1 MSVWECDFWVDVH
14 LARIY
19 MLLEIICLYL
29 KVCRDLE
36 EGVLLKPPGDRCCS
50 LHRLSSLK
58 SSLLFFIRPSFF
70 LPAFAFVVLL
80 AVTSRWVDLT
90 EIITPQFSYKT
101 YSEYVDDKNIAFPGS
116 ITWYDITLNISTWEL
131 LTVPVQLQ
139 LVTVSG
145 NIKETLEARSLVSVN
160 SSVNIISRG
169 SSYRVVHTHEIRHNF
184 KLIFCLK
191 NYEFTANKNNQLGY
205 FPWCKAFLEAVFG
218 IHFY

>member
-80 AVTSRWVDLT
+80 AVTSRWV
-90 EIITPQFSYKT
+90 
-101 YSEYVDDKNIAFPGS
+101 EYI
-116 ITWYDITLNISTWEL
+116 
-131 LTVPVQLQ
+131 
-139 LVTVSG
+139 
-145 NIKETLEARSLVSVN
+145 LEALSHLDYGHISVLLSLPSIVYNNKFPVY
-160 SSVNIISRG
+160 VPRDAEFRLIIQTCLLHWDFPSA
-169 SSYRVVHTHEIRHNF
+169 SHDMIWHAMKYVY
-184 KLIFCLK
+184 KLL
-191 NYEFTANKNNQLGY
+191 YL
-205 FPWCKAFLEAVFG
+205 
-218 IHFY
+218 